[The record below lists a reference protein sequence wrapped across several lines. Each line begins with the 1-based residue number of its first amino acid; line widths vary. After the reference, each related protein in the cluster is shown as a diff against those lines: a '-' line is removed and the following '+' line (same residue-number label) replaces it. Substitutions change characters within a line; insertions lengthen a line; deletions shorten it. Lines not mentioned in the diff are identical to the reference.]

1 MSNLADIFGSNCQVF
16 DDDENLASVGTDLLF
31 WDDDPLY
38 LFVEQV
44 ESRIRIF
51 DDGEVVMHMFGSG
64 IEYRNENFM
73 ESVAHIATRGGVSL
87 NAEGELEIWDESSG
101 MADAY
106 ARYMSVMEALLTWE
120 SAEVNRMATPR
131 GGLSVNS

>member
-1 MSNLADIFGSNCQVF
+1 MSNLADTFGTNCQVF
-16 DDDENLASVGTDLLF
+16 EDNENLASVGTNLFF

-64 IEYRNENFM
+64 IHYRNENFM
-73 ESVAHIATRGGVSL
+73 ESVVRIAALEGVSL
-87 NAEGELEIWDESSG
+87 NAEDELEIWAESSG
-101 MADAY
+101 IADAY
-106 ARYMSVMEALLTWE
+106 ARYMSVMDALLKWE

-131 GGLSVNS
+131 VGLIVNS

>member
-1 MSNLADIFGSNCQVF
+1 MSNLADMFGSNCQVF

-31 WDDDPLY
+31 WDEDPLY

-73 ESVAHIATRGGVSL
+73 ESVAQIAALGGVSL
-87 NAEGELEIWDESSG
+87 NAAGELEIWDESSRCG
-101 MADAY
+101 
-106 ARYMSVMEALLTWE
+106 RIRALHVGHGGIVDVGVGRGQPHGHATGR
-120 SAEVNRMATPR
+120 AER
-131 GGLSVNS
+131 